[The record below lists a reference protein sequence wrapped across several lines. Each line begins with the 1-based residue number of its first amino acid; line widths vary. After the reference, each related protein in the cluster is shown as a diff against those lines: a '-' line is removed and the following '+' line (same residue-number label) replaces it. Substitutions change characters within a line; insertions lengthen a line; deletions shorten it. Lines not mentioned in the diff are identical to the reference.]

1 MEKIIFFALVIP
13 IIGFVLYLGA
23 TAIMQGFNSKEENRR
38 EMEEGIDNNNLLTD
52 RDKLSDELSKLSVL
66 LQNKV
71 ITQDEFEKAKK
82 KILGD

>member
-1 MEKIIFFALVIP
+1 
-13 IIGFVLYLGA
+13 
-23 TAIMQGFNSKEENRR
+23 
-38 EMEEGIDNNNLLTD
+38 MEEGIDNNNLLTD